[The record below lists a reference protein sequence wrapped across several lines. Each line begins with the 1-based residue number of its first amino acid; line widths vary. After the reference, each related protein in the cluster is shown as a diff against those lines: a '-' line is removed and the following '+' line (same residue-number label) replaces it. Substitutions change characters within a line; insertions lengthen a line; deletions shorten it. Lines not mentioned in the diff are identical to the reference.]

1 MRQGDTIHGGRSR
14 FLIRVVLP
22 GDAGAALLSAAAA
35 GRLVLAAMAL
45 WLAFPTPA
53 AQAATPEPLILAVH
67 PYLPAAEIIT
77 RFTPLADHL
86 ARAVGRPIK
95 VRIGS
100 NYAEHINTIGEDRVD
115 IAYMGPVSY
124 VKLVDRYGKKPLL
137 ARQEVGGQ
145 PYLRGVIVTRHDSPL
160 RTLASLKGK
169 RFAYGDPDSTM
180 SHIIPQSMLQ
190 RAGVPDRALSHRA
203 FLGSHHNVVL
213 AVLSGDYDAGAVKEE
228 VFQAQ
233 APKGLRALATT
244 PPVADHNLVASSR
257 LPAALTE
264 TLRHALWR
272 LKDTPQGLSIMNALH
287 PNMTAL
293 VPALDTD
300 YDSLR
305 AAIGDT
311 VSGPR

>member
-1 MRQGDTIHGGRSR
+1 MYYGLSHIFTRTARRLCGAVVSAVG
-14 FLIRVVLP
+14 IRLVIAVTAFWL
-22 GDAGAALLSAAAA
+22 ALGPPAPVRAAA
-35 GRLVLAAMAL
+35 
-45 WLAFPTPA
+45 
-53 AQAATPEPLILAVH
+53 PEPLILAVH
-67 PYLPAAEIIT
+67 PYLPTSEIIT
-77 RFTPLADHL
+77 RFTPLADTL
-86 ARAVGRPIK
+86 AHAVGRPVK
-95 VRIGS
+95 LRIGS
-100 NYAEHINTIGEDRVD
+100 NYAEHINAIGEDRVD
-115 IAYMGPVSY
+115 IAYLGPVSY

-145 PYLRGVIVTRHDSPL
+145 PYLRGVIIVHRDSPL
-160 RTLASLKGK
+160 KTLAGLKGK

-180 SHIIPQSMLQ
+180 SHVIPQRMLQ
-190 RAGVPDRALSHRA
+190 RAGVPDSALSHRA

-233 APKGLRALATT
+233 ASKGLRALAST
-244 PPVADHNLVASSR
+244 PPVADHSLVASSK

-264 TLRHALWR
+264 TLRRSLWQ
-272 LKDTPQGLSIMNALH
+272 LKESPEGRSILNALH
-287 PNMTAL
+287 SNMTAL
-293 VPALDTD
+293 VPAQDSD